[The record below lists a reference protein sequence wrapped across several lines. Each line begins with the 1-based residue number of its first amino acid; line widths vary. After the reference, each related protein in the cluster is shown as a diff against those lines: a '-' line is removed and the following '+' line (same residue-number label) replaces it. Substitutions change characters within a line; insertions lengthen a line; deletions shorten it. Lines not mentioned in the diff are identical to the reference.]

1 MKRRNILLFVIVL
14 ALIGGGAWALTWLK
28 ENQRLGAPGIIAT
41 PIPGSIKMSFD
52 LPAHVLD
59 YNSERLPEDKTALD
73 TLPKDTS
80 YAQRRYAAPDGKFWV
95 NASIVLMGMDRTS
108 IHKPEFCLPGQ
119 GWQIDQKTTVSIPIQ
134 GTHPYQLRVAKWV
147 ITNFIPDANGRKQE
161 VRGLYTFWFVAKNEE
176 TDSHWQRI
184 WWLTRDLLTT
194 GVLQRWAYVS
204 YFAVCLPGQEDATFD
219 QMKKLIAASV
229 PEFQLPPDANKVRH

>member
-1 MKRRNILLFVIVL
+1 MAMKRWNILLFVIVL
-14 ALIGGGAWALTWLK
+14 ALIGGGAGALTWLK
-28 ENQRLGAPGIIAT
+28 KNQRLGAPGIAAT
-41 PIPGSIKMSFD
+41 PIPGSIKLSFD

-59 YNSERLPEDKTALD
+59 YTSERLRENKTVLD

-80 YAQRRYAAPDGKFWV
+80 YAQRRYTAPDGKFSV
-95 NASIVLMGMDRTS
+95 DANIVLMGMDRTS

-119 GWQIDQKTTVSIPIQ
+119 GWRIDQEATVNIPIP
-134 GTHPYQLRVAKWV
+134 GPHPYQLQVAKWV
-147 ITNFIPDANGRKQE
+147 ITNFIPDANGQKQE
-161 VRGLYTFWFVAKNEE
+161 VRGFYVFWFVAKNEE

-204 YFAVCLPGQEDATFD
+204 YFAVCPPGQEDATFD
-219 QMKKLIAASV
+219 RMQKLIAASV
-229 PEFQLPPDANKVRH
+229 PEFQLPPNTK